1 MVFRPTRNLRSRSL
15 NSWRSHEA
23 DNPPNSQGRV
33 QSDSQVTEQSIK
45 SSVSELGTDNLAVQN
60 EHAQGEAAL

>member
-1 MVFRPTRNLRSRSL
+1 MLQNEPPLIRNNLTYYFVFSTS
-15 NSWRSHEA
+15 
-23 DNPPNSQGRV
+23 GRV